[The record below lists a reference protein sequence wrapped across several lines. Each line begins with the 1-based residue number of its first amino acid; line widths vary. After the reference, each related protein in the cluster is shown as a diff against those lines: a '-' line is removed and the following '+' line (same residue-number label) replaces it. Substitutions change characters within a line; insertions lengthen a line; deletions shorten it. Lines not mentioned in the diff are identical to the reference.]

1 MVVLPTFAAQ
11 ETVSRVPPSPA
22 PKSAKMK
29 STNRAIIT
37 QRIQLKYL
45 TFSRRTL
52 SIQRLLSLRAARRR
66 REQHFTSRRPGR
78 TTAAAVGRVLACAV
92 ASAALLALALA
103 WSLHP
108 LVHDDLFWHLRGGEW
123 IAAHHRVPLVDLF
136 SYTRQGARW
145 ITHEWGFSLA
155 SWLIYRAGGMGGLV
169 VTTALLAV
177 AVFAA
182 VAWRAVDLA
191 GAAAAA
197 PAAAAPAASSS
208 SPAPSPALA
217 EPGRTAAAPGPGEA
231 APPREGATAR
241 CLLLAALLALGLWAA
256 SPEIFLRAALAG
268 ELMLALV
275 LAALGRYRRTGRRRW
290 LAVLGGLFWPWA
302 NLHSG
307 VVFGLFV
314 LALHA
319 LEPFVGAVPPAPA
332 AAPATPAVPG
342 PSPSPS
348 PPSPRG
354 RLG

>member
-1 MVVLPTFAAQ
+1 MVVPPTLAYQ
-11 ETVSRVPPSPA
+11 ETVSLVPPSPA

-37 QRIQLKYL
+37 HRIQHKYF

-78 TTAAAVGRVLACAV
+78 TTAPSGGRFAVAAGRLACAL
-92 ASAALLALALA
+92 ASAALLARTLA
-103 WSLHP
+103 WSRHP
-108 LVHDDLFWHLRGGEW
+108 LVHDDLFWHLRTGEW

-136 SYTRQGARW
+136 SYTRHGARW

-169 VTTALLAV
+169 VTTALLALGI
-177 AVFAA
+177 FAA
-182 VAWRAVDLA
+182 IAWRAVDLA
-191 GAAAAA
+191 GAAT
-197 PAAAAPAASSS
+197 P
-208 SPAPSPALA
+208 
-217 EPGRTAAAPGPGEA
+217 TDTGPGA
-231 APPREGATAR
+231 SATAR
-241 CLLLAALLALGLWAA
+241 CLLLAALLGLGLWAA

-290 LAVLGGLFWPWA
+290 LAALAALFWPWA

-314 LALHA
+314 LALYA
-319 LEPFVGAVPPAPA
+319 LEPFAAAVPPASATSSASASPSASAASPAGGPGMRLAA
-332 AAPATPAVPG
+332 AAP
-342 PSPSPS
+342 
-348 PPSPRG
+348 
-354 RLG
+354 